1 MQHRFLHSIVFIAA
15 LGAAASGIAA
25 DKKPKEGAFGT
36 GKGAFLT
43 KAQLKDCMTQQ
54 ARVKQAQAE
63 LTAAQDKLNTDKLNI
78 GVLGEGLKAELE
90 TLDRTSPDA
99 VAAYNAKAESRDKMI
114 DAYQEQ
120 VSQFNAKVDA
130 ANADRD
136 GWTKSCENRRYFEDD
151 EIAIRKG
158 K

>member
-1 MQHRFLHSIVFIAA
+1 MQHPFLRTLVFIAA
-15 LGAAASGIAA
+15 VAAAASGIAA
-25 DKKPKEGAFGT
+25 DKKKEGAFGN

-54 ARVKQAQAE
+54 ARVKQSQAD

-78 GVLGEGLKAELE
+78 GVLGDGLKSELE

-120 VSQFNAKVDA
+120 VSQFNTRVDA

-136 GWTKSCENRRYFEDD
+136 AWVKACENRRYFEDD